1 MVLVL
6 VGWQIIPVVGPDG
19 FLAVHERVS
28 NGSTLEIGTGVVI
41 FGLCRLDRGGHNHQE
56 CQQK

>member
-6 VGWQIIPVVGPDG
+6 VGRQIIPIVGPDG

-41 FGLCRLDRGGHNHQE
+41 LGLCRQDRGGHNHQE

>member
-1 MVLVL
+1 MVFLL

-41 FGLCRLDRGGHNHQE
+41 LGLCRLDRDGHNHQE